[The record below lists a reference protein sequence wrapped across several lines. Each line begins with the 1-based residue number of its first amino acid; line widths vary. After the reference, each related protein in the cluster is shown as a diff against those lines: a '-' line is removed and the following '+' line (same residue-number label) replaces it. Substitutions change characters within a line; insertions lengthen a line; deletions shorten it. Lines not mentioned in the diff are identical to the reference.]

1 MHNEPPGA
9 GIPSKKGERVHEYQV
24 YVDENS
30 HYMDETERYSAGFF
44 KDCAAAKATCCRIV
58 DEFLLSNYREGMSAD
73 KLLSLYKSF
82 GEDPWISSADEGC
95 KFSAWGYAEE
105 RCEEICRKKK

>member
-1 MHNEPPGA
+1 MPDRPPA
-9 GIPSKKGERVHEYQV
+9 DVTPDQKGGRAREYQV

-30 HYMDETERYSAGFF
+30 HYMDETERYSAGLFQ
-44 KDCAAAKATCCRIV
+44 DCEAARAECRRIV
-58 DEFLLSNYREGMSAD
+58 DDFLSANYREGMSAA

-95 KFSAWGYAEE
+95 KFSAWGYAEQ
-105 RCEEICRKKK
+105 RCEEICRNK